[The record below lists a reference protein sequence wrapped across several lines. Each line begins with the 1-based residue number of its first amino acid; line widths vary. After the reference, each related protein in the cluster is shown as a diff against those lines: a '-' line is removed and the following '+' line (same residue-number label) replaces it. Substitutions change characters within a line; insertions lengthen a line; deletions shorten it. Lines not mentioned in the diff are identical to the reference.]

1 MDAPTPDAELELG
14 KLIDRGVIMQEML
27 SKAWQLFDSGAI
39 DTAEALYLDCY
50 GQVSVSNHEI
60 YTSVLMGLIY
70 VESSMKKYDEARK
83 YAELLVRIADND
95 EDRHV
100 AIHQYGMVER
110 MAGNFSKSKILFQ
123 QEAELIRAA
132 FSDDDLRISAN
143 YYEQAYVEMKMG
155 NLNFAEETMTLALEY
170 AIKAKD
176 SICIG
181 CACRGM
187 GEIVKVRSNSE
198 QAKLWFDKAIDAFGD
213 AGDLI
218 AVEEV
223 RNLARI

>member
-1 MDAPTPDAELELG
+1 
-14 KLIDRGVIMQEML
+14 MQEML

-50 GQVSVSNHEI
+50 GQVSASNHEI
-60 YTSVLMGLIY
+60 YISVLMGLIY
-70 VESSMKKYDEARK
+70 VESSMEKYDEARK
-83 YAELLVRIADND
+83 YAEILVGIANND
-95 EDRHV
+95 EERHV
-100 AIHQYGMVER
+100 AIHQHGMVER

-123 QEAELIRAA
+123 QEAELIREA
-132 FSDDDLRISAN
+132 FADDELRLSAN
-143 YYEQAYVEMKMG
+143 YYEQAYVELKMG
-155 NLNFAEETMTLALEY
+155 NLNFAEEKMMLALEY

-187 GEIVKVRSNSE
+187 GEIVKVRSNTE
-198 QAKLWFDKAIDAFGD
+198 QAKIWFDKAIDAFLD

-223 RNLARI
+223 RDLAKI